1 MKRFLTFLMTVM
13 ALFAFSTNVM
23 ADLNVYLETNSTVNG
38 KVCKWDKN
46 GPKFTLVEG
55 TTYKLEVTN
64 VSDDPFFFRIKVN
77 DWNTSLQPY
86 TEEKGGNVLDIEGTK
101 YTLYPSYGSDDS
113 PFYGTGKAWKITGFK
128 DTYEKLE
135 IYVNLPE
142 NDKPARNVWVKQIK
156 KSVTPKNPVTPPTP
170 GPSGEITAPPAGY
183 YLVGNFFSPY
193 NNADITPGPDG
204 DNINY
209 YRHYFKF
216 AQNKEGAYTI
226 DIPACLTAKMQILAA
241 DDAGN
246 MKVYGP
252 TDATTSSISNQH
264 PTTDGS
270 VTGALTGSDE
280 LSESSPYWSLTTRND
295 DKNIDDDGMYT
306 ISFTIADGTPTKWTI
321 KHDYNTRVAY
331 LLSTSYDATAQ
342 PIYDKRKEDKFD
354 NNTKAFLHFN
364 RKKSGYYGI
373 GYVVNDAQK
382 QAAQYTQA
390 VKATPGI
397 HVTKTI
403 NDSSGTHDKLFFLGN
418 DGTEA
423 HKGKLAPNQPSFTL
437 DLKGMKEV
445 EYNPNRG
452 DNDLASAEGSYGM
465 SGDFNIVGDANKID
479 YPNTITLVGDAIPGT
494 TNPDGSW
501 NWASTA
507 AKMTYDANER
517 CYKVTIETTDANY
530 ERGFRFVGNHSQAY
544 NWYED
549 ATDDESK
556 MAKSDNKNL
565 SGHSCESS
573 DPNFLSYTDKG
584 TATATNATNDINWN
598 RKAGSHVVK
607 LYIVTDDANNPVFK
621 YTIETTE
628 DIGIPF
634 TYRAGKF
641 IRTYSNNVAMDV
653 VSKNVKV
660 YEAYKYDKASDETD
674 IYSPGTLHLRQLQ
687 YIPAN
692 VGVVLIGIVPAS
704 NELSDGDKLDFTLR
718 KRTDNEDSAV
728 DATQYVNVWTKAADY
743 TDQKWNNFLA
753 PTVVANNSLG
763 NTEKVGETVTYRY
776 YGLGNYHRTNYYK
789 THPEAKDE
797 ADYIGFFRLTPN
809 GRCGA
814 NKAYLRMP
822 ASAEVKGG
830 EFGFIDYNAHFIGP
844 KDENDDSLAKMMIVF
859 DDEEEGGV
867 TEIKNVE
874 TVKPHHNNAYY
885 TLQGIKVLNPTK
897 GIYIHN
903 GKKIVIK

>member
-23 ADLNVYLETNSTVNG
+23 AQNVYLETGQTING
-38 KVCKWDKN
+38 INNGWDNN
-46 GPKFTLVEG
+46 GPKFTHYKG
-55 TTYKLEVTN
+55 TTWVLKVTSMPDDGFYFRVRVDGWTPMQPCEEGGKNVLKLDGSFYAVYPAPG
-64 VSDDPFFFRIKVN
+64 SSI
-77 DWNTSLQPY
+77 
-86 TEEKGGNVLDIEGTK
+86 EEKE
-101 YTLYPSYGSDDS
+101 
-113 PFYGTGKAWKITGFK
+113 FYGEQRAWWVKGYK
-128 DTYEKLE
+128 GVYDYLE
-135 IYVNLPE
+135 IYVNLTE
-142 NDKPARNVWVKQIK
+142 DKQNRGVWVVGK
-156 KSVTPKNPVTPPTP
+156 KNSVTPKNPVTPPTT

-193 NNADITPGPDG
+193 NKADITPGPDG

-252 TDATTSSISNQH
+252 TDATTSSISNQY
-264 PTTDGS
+264 PTKDCS
-270 VTGALTGSDE
+270 VTGALTGSNE
-280 LSESSPYWSLTTRND
+280 LSENSPYWSLTTRND
-295 DKNIDDDGMYT
+295 DKGIDDDGMYT
-306 ISFTIADGTPTKWTI
+306 VSFTIADGTPTKWTI

-342 PIYDKRKEDKFD
+342 PIYNKRIKDRFD
-354 NNTKAFLHFN
+354 NNTKAFIHFN

-390 VKATPGI
+390 VKATPDI
-397 HVTKTI
+397 HVTKSV
-403 NDSSGTHDKLFFLGN
+403 NDNSGTHDKLFFLGN

-423 HKGKLAPNQPSFTL
+423 HKGKLAPNQRSFTL

-494 TNPDGSW
+494 TNADGSW
-501 NWASTA
+501 NWASKA

-565 SGHSCESS
+565 SGHSCEPS
-573 DPNFLSYTDKG
+573 DPNFLSYTDEG
-584 TATATNATNDINWN
+584 TATATDATNNINWN
-598 RKAGSHVVK
+598 RKAGSHVVR
-607 LYIVTDDANNPVFK
+607 LYIVTDENNNTVFK

-660 YEAYKYDKASDETD
+660 YEAYSYTSANDKTD

-704 NELSDGDKLDFTLR
+704 NELSDGNKLDFTLR
-718 KRTDNEDSAV
+718 KRTEDEVTAN
-728 DATQYVNVWTKAADY
+728 DPTQYVNVWTKASEY
-743 TDQKWNNFLA
+743 TNQTWNNFLT

-797 ADYIGFFRLTPN
+797 ADYIGFFRLTPD
-809 GRCGA
+809 GRSDA

-822 ASAEVKGG
+822 ASKEVEGG
-830 EFGFIDYNAHFIGP
+830 KFGFIDYNAHFIGP

>member
-23 ADLNVYLETNSTVNG
+23 AENVYLETGYKING
-38 KVCKWDKN
+38 VKYEWQNN
-46 GPKFTLVEG
+46 GPQFTHYEG
-55 TTYKLEVTN
+55 TTWVLKVTSMPDDGFYFRVRVDGWTPMQPCEEEGKNVLKLDGSFYAVYPTPG
-64 VSDDPFFFRIKVN
+64 SSI
-77 DWNTSLQPY
+77 
-86 TEEKGGNVLDIEGTK
+86 EEKE
-101 YTLYPSYGSDDS
+101 
-113 PFYGTGKAWKITGFK
+113 FYGTNRAWWVK
-128 DTYEKLE
+128 DYKGVYDYLE
-135 IYVNLPE
+135 IYVNLNE
-142 NDKPARNVWVKQIK
+142 NKQYRGVSVVGK
-156 KSVTPKNPVTPPTP
+156 KNSVTPENPVTPPTP
-170 GPSGEITAPPAGY
+170 GPSGKITVPPAGY
-183 YLVGNFFSPY
+183 YLVGNFFSPL
-193 NNADITPGPDG
+193 NKADITPGPDG

-216 AQNKEGAYTI
+216 EQKEEGAYTI
-226 DIPACLTAKMQILAA
+226 DIPACLTAKMQILAV

-295 DKNIDDDGMYT
+295 DKDIDDDGMYT
-306 ISFTIADGTPTKWTI
+306 VSFTIANGIPTKWTI

-331 LLSTSYDATAQ
+331 LLSKSYDATAQ
-342 PIYDKRKEDKFD
+342 PIYNKRIKDKFD
-354 NNTKAFLHFN
+354 NNTKAFIHFN
-364 RKKSGYYGI
+364 GTNGYYI
-373 GYVVNDAQK
+373 LGYVVNDAQK
-382 QAAQYTQA
+382 EAAQYTQA

-403 NDSSGTHDKLFFLGN
+403 KDNSGTHDKLFFLGN
-418 DGTEA
+418 DGSTA
-423 HKGKLAPNQPSFTL
+423 YKNKLIPNQPSFTL
-437 DLKGMKEV
+437 KLDGMKEI

-452 DNDLASAEGSYGM
+452 HNDLASAEGSYGM
-465 SGDFNIVGDANKID
+465 SGEFTILGDAKEVD

-494 TNPDGSW
+494 TNADGSW

-507 AKMTYDANER
+507 AEMTYDANER
-517 CYKVTIETTDANY
+517 CYKVTIETTKDNY

-549 ATDDESK
+549 ATGDETK

-565 SGHSCESS
+565 SGHSCEPS
-573 DPNFLSYTDKG
+573 DPNFLSYTNEG
-584 TATATNATNDINWN
+584 TTTATDATSNINWN

-607 LYIVTDDANNPVFK
+607 LYIVTDENNNTKFK
-621 YTIETTE
+621 YTIETSE

-660 YEAYKYDKASDETD
+660 YEAYKYDKASDETN

-704 NELSDGDKLDFTLR
+704 NELSDGEKLDFTLR
-718 KRTDNEDSAV
+718 KRTDDEDTAV
-728 DATQYVNVWTKAADY
+728 DATQYVNVWSKASDY
-743 TDQKWNNFLA
+743 TDQEWNNFLA

-763 NTEKVGETVTYRY
+763 NIEKEGETVTYRY

-789 THPEAKDE
+789 THPEAKNE
-797 ADYIGFFRLTPN
+797 ADYIGFFRLTPD
-809 GRCGA
+809 GRSGA

-822 ASAEVKGG
+822 ASENVEGG
-830 EFGFIDYNAHFIGP
+830 KFGFIDYNSQFIGP
-844 KDENDDSLAKMMIVF
+844 KDEDDDSLAKMMIVF

>member
-23 ADLNVYLETNSTVNG
+23 AQNVYLETGYKING
-38 KVCKWDKN
+38 VSYEWNKN
-46 GPKFTLVEG
+46 GPQFTPYEG
-55 TTYKLEVTN
+55 TTWMLKVTSMPDDGFYFRVRVDGWTPMQPCEEGGKNVLKLDGSFYAVYPTPG
-64 VSDDPFFFRIKVN
+64 SSI
-77 DWNTSLQPY
+77 
-86 TEEKGGNVLDIEGTK
+86 EEKE
-101 YTLYPSYGSDDS
+101 
-113 PFYGTGKAWKITGFK
+113 FYGKQRAWWVK
-128 DTYEKLE
+128 DYKGVYDYLE
-135 IYVNLPE
+135 IYVNLTE
-142 NDKPARNVWVKQIK
+142 DKQNRGVSVVGK
-156 KSVTPKNPVTPPTP
+156 KNSVTPENPVTPRTP
-170 GPSGEITAPPAGY
+170 DPSGEITAPPAGY

-193 NNADITPGPDG
+193 NKADMTPGPDG

-264 PTTDGS
+264 PTKDGS

-280 LSESSPYWSLTTRND
+280 LSENSPYWSLTTRND

-342 PIYDKRKEDKFD
+342 PIYDKRKEDRFD
-354 NNTKAFLHFN
+354 NNTNAFIHFN
-364 RKKSGYYGI
+364 GTNGYYI
-373 GYVVNDAQK
+373 LGYVVNDARENS
-382 QAAQYTQA
+382 AQYTQA

-418 DGTEA
+418 DGSPA
-423 HKGKLAPNQPSFTL
+423 YKNKLIPNQPSFTL
-437 DLKGMKEV
+437 KLDGMKEI

-465 SGDFNIVGDANKID
+465 SGDFSILGDANEVD

-507 AKMTYDANER
+507 AEMTYDANER
-517 CYKVTIETTDANY
+517 CYKVTIETTKDNY

-549 ATDDESK
+549 TTDDESK
-556 MAKSDNKNL
+556 MARSGNKNAT
-565 SGHSCESS
+565 GHSCEPS
-573 DPNFLSYTDKG
+573 DPNFLIYTDEG
-584 TATATNATNDINWN
+584 TATATNETNNINWN

-607 LYIVTDDANNPVFK
+607 LYIVTDENNNTVFK

-660 YEAYKYDKASDETD
+660 YEAYKYDKASDETN

-718 KRTDNEDSAV
+718 KRTDDEDTAE
-728 DATQYVNVWTKAADY
+728 DANQYVNVWTKAANY
-743 TDQKWNNFLA
+743 TDQEWNNFLA

-763 NTEKVGETVTYRY
+763 NIEKEGETVTYRY

-789 THPEAKDE
+789 EHPEAKDE
-797 ADYIGFFRLTPN
+797 PDYIGFFRLTPDA
-809 GRCGA
+809 RCGA

-822 ASAEVKGG
+822 ASAEVEGG
-830 EFGFIDYNAHFIGP
+830 EFGFIDYNSQFIGP
-844 KDENDDSLAKMMIVF
+844 KDEDNASLAKMMIVF

>member
-1 MKRFLTFLMTVM
+1 MKRFLTFLMIVM
-13 ALFAFSTNVM
+13 ALFAFSTNGM
-23 ADLNVYLETNSTVNG
+23 ALNVYLETNSTVNG
-38 KVCKWDKN
+38 KECKWSDN

-86 TEEKGGNVLDIEGTK
+86 TEEEDKNVLDLEGTK

-156 KSVTPKNPVTPPTP
+156 KSVTPENPVTPLTP

-193 NNADITPGPDG
+193 NKADITPGPDG

-216 AQNKEGAYTI
+216 AQNKEGVYTI

-241 DDAGN
+241 DDASN

-252 TDATTSSISNQH
+252 KDATTSSISNKY

-295 DKNIDDDGMYT
+295 DKDIDDDGMYT
-306 ISFTIADGTPTKWTI
+306 VSFTIANGTPTKWTI
-321 KHDYNTRVAY
+321 KHDCNTRVAY
-331 LLSTSYDATAQ
+331 LLSNSYDATAQ
-342 PIYDKRKEDKFD
+342 PIYNKRKENRFD
-354 NNTKAFLHFN
+354 NNTKAFIHFN
-364 RKKSGYYGI
+364 GKNGYYI
-373 GYVVNDAQK
+373 LGYVVNDAQK
-382 QAAQYTQA
+382 NTAQYTQA

-403 NDSSGTHDKLFFLGN
+403 NDNSGTHDKLFFLGN
-418 DGTEA
+418 DGSTTY
-423 HKGKLAPNQPSFTL
+423 KDKLIPNQPSFTL
-437 DLKGMKEV
+437 KLDGMKEI

-465 SGDFNIVGDANKID
+465 SGSFSILGDANKIA
-479 YPNTITLVGDAIPGT
+479 YPNTISLVGDAIPGT
-494 TNPDGSW
+494 TNADGSW

-507 AKMTYDANER
+507 AEMTYDANER
-517 CYKVTIETTDANY
+517 CYKVTIETTKDNY

-549 ATDDESK
+549 ATDDESM
-556 MAKSDNKNL
+556 MARSNTKNAT
-565 SGHSCESS
+565 GHSCQPS
-573 DPNFLSYTDKG
+573 DPNFLCYTTTG
-584 TATATNATNDINWN
+584 TATATEPENNINWN
-598 RKAGSHVVK
+598 CKAGLHVVK
-607 LYIVTDDANNPVFK
+607 LYIVTDDNNNTVFK
-621 YTIETTE
+621 YTIESTE
-628 DIGIPF
+628 NIGIPF

-641 IRTYSNNVAMDV
+641 IRTYSNDVAMDV

-660 YEAYKYDKASDETD
+660 YEAYKYDKASNEND
-674 IYSPGTLHLRQLQ
+674 IYSPGTLHLRQLN

-692 VGVVLIGIVPAS
+692 MGVVLIGTVPAS

-718 KRTDNEDSAV
+718 KRTEDEVTAN
-728 DATQYVNVWTKAADY
+728 DPTQYVNVWTKASEY
-743 TDQKWNNFLA
+743 TNQTWNNFLT
-753 PTVVANNSLG
+753 PTVKANNSLG
-763 NTEKVGETVTYRY
+763 NIEKEGETVTYRY
-776 YGLGNYHRTNYYK
+776 YGLGNYHNTNYYK
-789 THPEAKDE
+789 ENKEGD
-797 ADYIGFFRLTPN
+797 DYIGFFRLTPK
-809 GRCGA
+809 GRSGA

-822 ASAEVKGG
+822 ASKEVEGG
-830 EFGFIDYNAHFIGP
+830 KFGFISYNSQFIGP
-844 KDENDDSLAKMMIVF
+844 KDEDDASLAKMMIVF
-859 DDEEEGGV
+859 DDEEMGGV

-874 TVKPHHNNAYY
+874 TVKPHHDNAYY